1 MAPFLLLIVWAAD
14 VAPCTLLDAKG
25 TPLMDASGW
34 LSLLTQDVLG
44 MHVFYLS
51 SQSGL
56 TSSMPVFYRER
67 LNSWT
72 SASWK
77 VATHF
82 PVMRPSSGLDPN
94 FRTPVTL
101 LKPPSAIG
109 RLAGEQEPME
119 KSVLY
124 MHSPAMVVHSWSW
137 FTLAPFRHSVLI
149 GHSWVLVHPGPVERP
164 TL

>member
-1 MAPFLLLIVWAAD
+1 
-14 VAPCTLLDAKG
+14 
-25 TPLMDASGW
+25 MDASGW

-94 FRTPVTL
+94 FRTPGTL

-109 RLAGEQEPME
+109 RLAGEQEPNGKKCPLHAQSSHGGAFM
-119 KSVLY
+119 
-124 MHSPAMVVHSWSW
+124 
-137 FTLAPFRHSVLI
+137 
-149 GHSWVLVHPGPVERP
+149 VLVHSGPIEALCPHRAFMGASSPWPCREAHIVRVGVTVGLYGHVQHP
-164 TL
+164 NG

>member
-67 LNSWT
+67 LYSWT

-94 FRTPVTL
+94 FRNPGHTFETSISYREV
-101 LKPPSAIG
+101 
-109 RLAGEQEPME
+109 
-119 KSVLY
+119 
-124 MHSPAMVVHSWSW
+124 SWGTRTQWKKVS
-137 FTLAPFRHSVLI
+137 FTCTVQLWWCIH
-149 GHSWVLVHPGPVERP
+149 GPGSLWPH
-164 TL
+164 